1 MTRRILFTLLTLGV
15 VFGRGTDALDAAD
28 GLELRDGDRIV
39 LLGNT
44 LIERAQTY
52 GYLETMLTIG
62 NPGLGLT
69 FRNIGWSAD
78 NVFGHSRAVFDS
90 AAKGFGKLRKQV
102 ADAKPTVLIIGYGS
116 NAAYDGPAALPAFVA
131 GYKRLLDAL
140 AETGA
145 RMALLSP
152 VRLEKMKPPL
162 PDPAGQNKNLAL
174 YTAAIAGIAAER
186 RLLFIDLFRRLRADS
201 PDEQLTSNGIHLNA
215 LGYLK
220 AGHLISGRIGAG
232 AKAAALTIDAGKP
245 GVAFATNDYVVEG
258 LEKKGGAITFKVLRD
273 SLPRFSAAGGAEQI
287 LRVTGLRSGEYV
299 LRVDGVEV
307 VKADSGQWKAGVHVG
322 SGPDY
327 ERIEKIRKLAV
338 EKNFFYFHRYR
349 PANWPYIY
357 GFRKHEQGNN
367 AVEIPLFD
375 PLITEKEAAIS
386 RLRVPVTRVYELA
399 RVKGGAK

>member
-1 MTRRILFTLLTLGV
+1 MTRQILFTLLALGV
-15 VFGRGTDALDAAD
+15 VFGRGADALDAAD
-28 GLELRDGDRIV
+28 DLELRDGDRIV

-44 LIERAQTY
+44 LIERAQIY

-69 FRNIGWSAD
+69 FRNVGWSAD
-78 NVFGHSRAVFDS
+78 NVFGHSRAVFDA

-116 NAAYDGPAALPAFVA
+116 NAAYDGEAGLPAFVA

-140 AETGA
+140 AGTGA

-162 PDPAGQNKNLAL
+162 PDPAQQNENLTL
-174 YTAAIAGIAAER
+174 YTAAIAGIAEER
-186 RLLFIDLFRRLRADS
+186 KLLFVDLFRHLRADS
-201 PDEQLTSNGIHLNA
+201 PEERLTSNGIHLNA
-215 LGYLK
+215 GGYLK
-220 AGHLISGRIGAG
+220 AGQLIAARIGAG
-232 AKAAALTIDAGKP
+232 GKAAALAIDAGKP
-245 GVAFATNDYVVEG
+245 GVVSAKGLQVDE
-258 LEKKGGAITFKVLRD
+258 LEKKGETITFKVLRG
-273 SLPRFSAAGGAEQI
+273 SLPSFSAAGGAEQV
-287 LRVTGLRSGEYV
+287 LQVAGLRSGEYV

-307 VKADSGQWKAGVHVG
+307 AKADSSQWKAGVHVG
-322 SGPDY
+322 GGPDY
-327 ERIEKIRKLAV
+327 ERIEKIRKLAI

-357 GFRKHEQGNN
+357 GFRRHEQGNN

-375 PLITEKEAAIS
+375 PLIAEKEAAIAS
-386 RLRVPVTRVYELA
+386 LRVPVARAYELA

>member
-1 MTRRILFTLLTLGV
+1 LLALGV
-15 VFGRGTDALDAAD
+15 VFGRGADALDAAD

-44 LIERAQTY
+44 LIERAQIY

-78 NVFGHSRAVFDS
+78 NVFGHSRAVFDA

-116 NAAYDGPAALPAFVA
+116 NAAYDGEAGLPAFVA

-140 AETGA
+140 AGTGV

-162 PDPAGQNKNLAL
+162 PDPARQNENLAL
-174 YTAAIAGIAAER
+174 YTAAIAGIAEER
-186 RLLFIDLFRRLRADS
+186 KLLFIDLFRRLRADS
-201 PDEQLTSNGIHLNA
+201 PEERLTSNGIHLNA
-215 LGYLK
+215 SGYLK
-220 AGHLISGRIGAG
+220 AGQLIAARIGAG
-232 AKAAALTIDAGKP
+232 GKAAALAIDAGKP
-245 GVAFATNDYVVEG
+245 GVVSAKGLQVNE
-258 LEKKGGAITFKVLRD
+258 LEKKGETITFKVLRG
-273 SLPRFSAAGGAEQI
+273 SLPSFSAAGGAEQV
-287 LRVTGLRSGEYV
+287 LQVAGLRSGEYA

-307 VKADSGQWKAGVHVG
+307 AKADSSQWKAGVHVG
-322 SGPDY
+322 GGPDY
-327 ERIEKIRKLAV
+327 ERIEKIRKLAI

-357 GFRKHEQGNN
+357 GFRRHEQGNN

-375 PLITEKEAAIS
+375 PLIAEKEAAIAS
-386 RLRVPVTRVYELA
+386 LRVPVARTYELA

>member
-1 MTRRILFTLLTLGV
+1 MTRRILFTLLALGV
-15 VFGRGTDALDAAD
+15 VFGRGADALDAAD

-44 LIERAQTY
+44 LIERAQIY

-78 NVFGHSRAVFDS
+78 NVFGHSRAVFDA

-102 ADAKPTVLIIGYGS
+102 AAAKPTVLIIGYGS
-116 NAAYDGPAALPAFVA
+116 NAAYDGEAALPAFVA

-145 RMALLSP
+145 RMVLLSP

-162 PDPAGQNKNLAL
+162 PDPARQNENLTL
-174 YTAAIAGIAAER
+174 YTAAIAGLAEER
-186 RLLFIDLFRRLRADS
+186 KLLFIDLFRHLRADS
-201 PDEQLTSNGIHLNA
+201 PGEQLTSNGIHLNA
-215 LGYLK
+215 IGYLK
-220 AGHLISGRIGAG
+220 AGQLIAARIGAG
-232 AKAAALTIDAGKP
+232 GKAAALAIDAGKP
-245 GVAFATNDYVVEG
+245 GVVSAKGAQVEG
-258 LEKKGGAITFKVLRD
+258 LEKKGETITFKILRD
-273 SLPRFSAAGGAEQI
+273 SLPRFSAAGGAEQV
-287 LRVTGLRSGEYV
+287 LRVAGLRSGEYV

-307 VKADSGQWKAGVHVG
+307 AKADSSQWKAGIQVAG
-322 SGPDY
+322 GPDY
-327 ERIEKIRKLAV
+327 ERIEKIRKLAI

-357 GFRKHEQGNN
+357 GFRRHEQGNN

-375 PLITEKEAAIS
+375 PLIAEKEAAIA
-386 RLRVPVTRVYELA
+386 RLRVPVARVYELA
-399 RVKGGAK
+399 RAKGGAK

>member
-1 MTRRILFTLLTLGV
+1 LLALGV
-15 VFGRGTDALDAAD
+15 VFGRGADALDAAD

-44 LIERAQTY
+44 LIERAQIY

-78 NVFGHSRAVFDS
+78 NVFGHSRAVFDA

-116 NAAYDGPAALPAFVA
+116 NAAYDGEAGLPAFVA

-140 AETGA
+140 AGTGM

-162 PDPAGQNKNLAL
+162 PDPARQNENLAL
-174 YTAAIAGIAAER
+174 YTAAIAGIAEER
-186 RLLFIDLFRRLRADS
+186 KLLFIDLFRRLRADS
-201 PDEQLTSNGIHLNA
+201 PEERLTSNGIHLNA
-215 LGYLK
+215 SGYLK
-220 AGHLISGRIGAG
+220 AGQLIAARIGAG
-232 AKAAALTIDAGKP
+232 GKAAALAIDAGKP
-245 GVAFATNDYVVEG
+245 GVVSAKGLQVNE
-258 LEKKGGAITFKVLRD
+258 LEKKGETITFKVLRG
-273 SLPRFSAAGGAEQI
+273 SLPSFSAAGGAEQV
-287 LRVTGLRSGEYV
+287 LQVAGLRSGEYV

-307 VKADSGQWKAGVHVG
+307 AKADSSQWKAGVHVG
-322 SGPDY
+322 GGPDY
-327 ERIEKIRKLAV
+327 ERIEKIRKLAI

-357 GFRKHEQGNN
+357 GFRRHEQGNN

-375 PLITEKEAAIS
+375 PLIAEKEAAIAS
-386 RLRVPVTRVYELA
+386 LRVPVARTYELA

>member
-1 MTRRILFTLLTLGV
+1 MTRRILFTLLALGV
-15 VFGRGTDALDAAD
+15 VFGRGTVALEAAD

-52 GYLETMLTIG
+52 GYLETSLTIG

-78 NVFGHSRAVFDS
+78 NVSGHSRAVFDA

-116 NAAYDGPAALPAFVA
+116 NAAYDGAAALPAFVA

-145 RMALLSP
+145 RIALLSP

-162 PDPAGQNKNLAL
+162 PDPAGQNENLAL
-174 YTAAIAGIAAER
+174 YTAAISGIAAER
-186 RLLFIDLFRRLRADS
+186 KLLFIDLFRDLRADS

-232 AKAAALTIDAGKP
+232 GKAAALAIDAGKS
-245 GVAFATNDYVVEG
+245 GVASAKDARVEG
-258 LEKKGGAITFKVLRD
+258 LEKKGGTITFKVLQD
-273 SLPRFSAAGGAEQI
+273 SLPRFSAAGGVEQV

-299 LRVDGVEV
+299 LRVDGAEV
-307 VKADSGQWKAGVHVG
+307 VKADSSQWKTGVHVG
-322 SGPDY
+322 GGPDY
-327 ERIEKIRKLAV
+327 ERIETIRRLAI

-357 GFRKHEQGNN
+357 GFRRHEQGNN

-375 PLITEKEAAIS
+375 PLITEKEAAIA
-386 RLRVPVTRVYELA
+386 RLRVPVTRTYELA

>member
-15 VFGRGTDALDAAD
+15 VFGRGTNALDAAD

-78 NVFGHSRAVFDS
+78 NVFGHSRAVFDA

-116 NAAYDGPAALPAFVA
+116 NAAYDGEAALPAFVA

-162 PDPAGQNKNLAL
+162 PDPARQNENLAL
-174 YTAAIAGIAAER
+174 YTAAIAGIAEER
-186 RLLFIDLFRRLRADS
+186 KLLFIDLFRNLRADS

-215 LGYLK
+215 IGYLK
-220 AGHLISGRIGAG
+220 AGHLIAGRIGSG
-232 AKAAALTIDAGKP
+232 GQAAALAIDAGKP
-245 GVAFATNDYVVEG
+245 RVVSAKGVQVEG
-258 LEKKGGAITFKVLRD
+258 LEKKGETITFKVLRG
-273 SLPRFSAAGGAEQI
+273 SLPRFAAAGGAEQVV
-287 LRVTGLRSGEYV
+287 RVAGLRSGEYV
-299 LRVDGVEV
+299 LRVDGTEV
-307 VKADSGQWKAGVHVG
+307 AKADSSQWKTGVHVG
-322 SGPDY
+322 GGPDY
-327 ERIEKIRKLAV
+327 ERIEKIRRLAI

-357 GFRKHEQGNN
+357 GFRRHEQGNN

-375 PLITEKEAAIS
+375 PLITEKEAEIA
-386 RLRVPVTRVYELA
+386 RLRVPVVRAYELA
-399 RVKGGAK
+399 RAKGGAK

>member
-1 MTRRILFTLLTLGV
+1 MIRRILFTLLVLGV
-15 VFGRGTDALDAAD
+15 VFGRGADALDAAD

-44 LIERAQTY
+44 LIERAQIY

-78 NVFGHSRAVFDS
+78 NVFGHSRAVFDA

-116 NAAYDGPAALPAFVA
+116 NAAYDGEAGLPAFVA

-140 AETGA
+140 AGTGM

-162 PDPAGQNKNLAL
+162 PDPARQNENLAL
-174 YTAAIAGIAAER
+174 YTAAIAGIAEER
-186 RLLFIDLFRRLRADS
+186 KLLFIDLFRRLRADS
-201 PDEQLTSNGIHLNA
+201 PEERLTSNGIHLNA
-215 LGYLK
+215 SGYLK
-220 AGHLISGRIGAG
+220 AGQLIAARIGAG
-232 AKAAALTIDAGKP
+232 GKAAALAIDAGKP
-245 GVAFATNDYVVEG
+245 GVVSAKGLQVNE
-258 LEKKGGAITFKVLRD
+258 LEKKGETITFKVLRG
-273 SLPRFSAAGGAEQI
+273 SLPSFSAAGGAEQV
-287 LRVTGLRSGEYV
+287 LQVAGLRSGEYA

-307 VKADSGQWKAGVHVG
+307 AKADSSQWKAGVHVG
-322 SGPDY
+322 GGPDY
-327 ERIEKIRKLAV
+327 ERIEKIRKLAI

-357 GFRKHEQGNN
+357 GFRRHEQGNN

-375 PLITEKEAAIS
+375 PLIAEKEAAIAS
-386 RLRVPVTRVYELA
+386 LRVPVARAYELA